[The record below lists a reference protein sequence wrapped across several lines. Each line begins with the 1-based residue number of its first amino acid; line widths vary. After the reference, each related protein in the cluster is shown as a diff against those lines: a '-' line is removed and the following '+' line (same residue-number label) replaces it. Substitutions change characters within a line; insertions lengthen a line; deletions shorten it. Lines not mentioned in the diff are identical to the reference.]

1 MTEHFFDVPFFKAGY
16 REGLDSGKEANLQQ
30 GFNQGFIYGANMSR
44 EWGKLRGVL
53 R

>member
-1 MTEHFFDVPFFKAGY
+1 MTNILFFEAGY
-16 REGLDSGKEANLQQ
+16 REGLESGNEASLQQ
-30 GFNQGFIYGANMSR
+30 GFNQGFIYGANLSR